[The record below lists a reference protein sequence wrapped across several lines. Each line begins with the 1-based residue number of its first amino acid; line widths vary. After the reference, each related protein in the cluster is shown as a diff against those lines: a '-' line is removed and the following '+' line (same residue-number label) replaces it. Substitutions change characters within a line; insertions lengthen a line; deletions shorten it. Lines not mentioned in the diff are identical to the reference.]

1 MGILGWLGFSGRD
14 AGTGAVPVAQPQALD
29 QGQLFDGISDPY
41 LLQFLRDGG
50 VTQSGASVTPD
61 SALKNTAVFRC
72 VSLISYSI
80 AMLPLHLHRDGQQ
93 LEKATDHPLFRVLHR
108 KPNDWQT
115 AFEFRQLMQT
125 WALTEGDAF
134 AAKVRRGD
142 QVIGLLPMDP
152 RRTVVEQRDDLSV
165 VYKFTPKNGGQRTLP
180 ARDVFHLRGF
190 TTDGL
195 RGRSLLKQA
204 AEAIGLALQIERAA
218 ARLFRNGMIVG
229 GELRM
234 AQGKKLSQ
242 EAYERLKASMEER
255 EGAANA
261 HRWLITEEGMEA
273 HPFSQTAQGS
283 QHHEMR
289 GHQVEEVARVF
300 GVPRPLLMVDDTSW
314 GSGID
319 VLGQMFVRYGLNP
332 WFEAWEQAIWR
343 CLLSDREQ
351 DEYYAKFNAAAL
363 LRGSMKDQAEFFAKG
378 LSVNNQQ
385 PWLHQDE
392 VRGWMDLAPR
402 DDLPKPIGK
411 GNEKD
416 EPARTA

>member
-14 AGTGAVPVAQPQALD
+14 AGTDAVSVAQPQALD

-50 VTQSGASVTPD
+50 VTQSGASVTPE

-80 AMLPLHLHRDGQQ
+80 AMLPLHLHRDGQH